1 MGWDGMAGCDGMR
14 GEVKGGC
21 GWAGDGTRSNKQA
34 QVPSTERQ
42 GKRKEQGPSLLP
54 QVSGG
59 IA

>member
-1 MGWDGMAGCDGMR
+1 MR